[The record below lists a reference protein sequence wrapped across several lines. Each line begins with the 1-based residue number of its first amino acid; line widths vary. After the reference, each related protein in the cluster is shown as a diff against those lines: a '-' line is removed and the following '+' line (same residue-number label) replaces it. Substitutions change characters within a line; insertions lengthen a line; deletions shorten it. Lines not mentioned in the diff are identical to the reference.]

1 MALIQI
7 LVGVALLTIG
17 IGSIYG
23 SVELSNWEDEIF
35 QPGINVLENT
45 SMMVGSVVLVI
56 GIGITGYGTYD
67 SVK

>member
-7 LVGVALLTIG
+7 LVGVALFTIG

-23 SVELSNWEDEIF
+23 SVELSNWEDKIF

-45 SMMVGSVVLVI
+45 SMMVGTVVLVI
-56 GIGITGYGTYD
+56 GIGITG
-67 SVK
+67 